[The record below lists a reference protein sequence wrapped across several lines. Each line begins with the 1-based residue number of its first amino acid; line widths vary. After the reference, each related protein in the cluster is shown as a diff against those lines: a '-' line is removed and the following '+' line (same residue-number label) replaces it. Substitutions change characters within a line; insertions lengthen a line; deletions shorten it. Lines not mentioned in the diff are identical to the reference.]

1 MLNRDHPLIRFKLAM
16 LERSTPAD
24 GAVVFGDIW
33 GVDGGY
39 TLECA
44 ERGCERVTLIDS
56 LETPA
61 WQRER
66 LQHPKIDF
74 RKGDF
79 SDPLFM
85 TSVQER
91 FELGVAF
98 DILLHQPAMLG
109 TLTLL
114 LEKVEKRFC
123 VVQPMLEE
131 QPEQGSLVYL
141 PGNPAVERLYPLGE
155 VAAEVKAFDATQVN
169 HSHWIWGMTPSFLT
183 AAMLGEGFELVEEE
197 TLEPLPNPRW
207 SWWGA
212 VYERRG
218 ADRSSSHWS
227 NHGTTPGLWLEPW
240 VETAEE
246 DDAAEAPAQSAADAE
261 TPSPAAAAG
270 LPMPPLEIAAR
281 SGSLRHENRDP
292 TELYESVGRTARKEL
307 LAALPEGFDFRG
319 RRILDFG
326 CGAGRVLRHFIH
338 EGPGAE
344 YWGCDINEGSIGWLE
359 ANLSPPL
366 HVFVNGELPPLP
378 QPDASFD
385 LVYCVSVFTHLA
397 RSWSEWLI
405 ELHRVLKPD
414 GLLLT
419 TFLGPGRWGDFAAET
434 WDEDRVGMMI
444 MRPGQSW
451 ELGGPMIFHSPWW
464 IREHWGKLFD
474 VVDLRPAGF
483 VAAEPGGDHGLV
495 VLRRRDVQLRPA
507 DLELPGDDPREAVAL
522 GHNLE
527 RLIDELEQL
536 RSAPTPNVDG
546 SPERERGLEV
556 ELERV
561 RALNETLLG
570 SHSWRLTAPLRR
582 VRSRQ
587 KGA

>member
-1 MLNRDHPLIRFKLAM
+1 LLNRDHPLIRFKLAM

-44 ERGCERVTLIDS
+44 QRGCKRVLLIDS

-66 LQHPKIDF
+66 LNHPQIDF

-85 TSVQER
+85 SSVQER

-131 QPEQGSLVYL
+131 QGEQGSLVYL
-141 PGNPAVERLYPLGE
+141 PGNPAVDRLYPLGQ
-155 VAAEVKAFDATQVN
+155 VAPEVKAFDAGQVN

-183 AAMLGEGFELVEEE
+183 AAMRGEGFELVEEE
-197 TLEPLPNPRW
+197 VLEPLPNPRW

-212 VYERRG
+212 TYERRG
-218 ADRSSSHWS
+218 AARSPSHWS
-227 NHGTTPGLWLEPW
+227 EHGTTPGMWLEPW
-240 VETAEE
+240 VEAADEGGAG
-246 DDAAEAPAQSAADAE
+246 DDEAPAAVAE
-261 TPSPAAAAG
+261 ETSPSPSAEG
-270 LPMPPLEIAAR
+270 LPMPPLEIASR
-281 SGSLRHENRDP
+281 SGSLQHDNRDP
-292 TELYESVGRTARKEL
+292 SELYEAVGSTARREL
-307 LAALPEGFDFRG
+307 MAAIPPGFDIRG

-326 CGAGRVLRHFIH
+326 CGAGRVLRHFIR

-344 YWGCDINEGSIGWLE
+344 YWGCDINEESIEWLT

-366 HVFVNGELPPLP
+366 HVFVNEELPPLP

-385 LVYCVSVFTHLA
+385 LIYCVSVFTHLD
-397 RSWSEWLI
+397 RSWSQWMV
-405 ELHRVLKPD
+405 ELHRVLAPD
-414 GLLLT
+414 GLLLA
-419 TFLGPGRWGDFAAET
+419 TFLGEGRWGDFAEEP
-434 WDEDRVGMMI
+434 WDEDRVGMMTL
-444 MRPGQSW
+444 RAGQSW
-451 ELGGPMIFHSPWW
+451 ELGGPMVFHSPWW
-464 IREHWGKLFD
+464 IREHWGRLFD

-483 VAAEPGGDHGLV
+483 AASEPGGDHGLA
-495 VLRRRDVQLRPA
+495 VLRRRDVQVRPA
-507 DLELPGDDPREAVAL
+507 DLELPGEDPRETIAL
-522 GHNLE
+522 SHNID
-527 RLIDELEQL
+527 RLIGELEDAQL
-536 RSAPTPNVDG
+536 
-546 SPERERGLEV
+546 
-556 ELERV
+556 
-561 RALNETLLG
+561 
-570 SHSWRLTAPLRR
+570 
-582 VRSRQ
+582 
-587 KGA
+587 